1 MIPSAIIDT
10 GATSISGLQGGP
22 FIITNDNPSN
32 IFNLPNITIAQ
43 SIKVEKLEHNVQE
56 PSTTIYMVPNLV
68 QHTLLS
74 ASKFSGADYISIYNG
89 EKENIYDGQTAK
101 INIPE
106 AAVKTG

>member
-1 MIPSAIIDT
+1 
-10 GATSISGLQGGP
+10 
-22 FIITNDNPSN
+22 
-32 IFNLPNITIAQ
+32 
-43 SIKVEKLEHNVQE
+43 
-56 PSTTIYMVPNLV
+56 MVPTLV

-74 ASKFSGADYISIYNG
+74 ASKFSDADYISIYNG